1 MDPEIIQRLDNKF
14 RYRDMSEDY
23 YSDEDGDEVDLGAV
37 SNISWPSTTPTP
49 MIGSLSAYLNLKAAV
64 WSLIIG

>member
-23 YSDEDGDEVDLGAV
+23 YSDEDGDEVD
-37 SNISWPSTTPTP
+37 
-49 MIGSLSAYLNLKAAV
+49 
-64 WSLIIG
+64 